1 MLSTLLKTVGWMY
14 DMMENMQ
21 NIDSLETMN
30 ENNDHLKKYN
40 MAQKSAMVLNKKYQ
54 HATSK

>member
-1 MLSTLLKTVGWMY
+1 MP
-14 DMMENMQ
+14 

-40 MAQKSAMVLNKKYQ
+40 MAQKNAMVLNKKYQ
-54 HATSK
+54 HATSKLMSV

>member
-1 MLSTLLKTVGWMY
+1 MY

-40 MAQKSAMVLNKKYQ
+40 MAQKAKKRYDFE
-54 HATSK
+54 